1 MTSDKYAYV
10 IVAILLVC
18 LFLLG
23 HEAYQC
29 VKALLP

>member
-10 IVAILLVC
+10 VILILIVSV
-18 LFLLG
+18 FLLG
-23 HEAYQC
+23 VEAYQC

>member
-10 IVAILLVC
+10 IVIILLAC
-18 LFLLG
+18 IALLG
-23 HEAYQC
+23 VEAYQC